1 MMQMMQMMQMMKGHR
16 LLVIVFCAAVCTLS
30 AMERTILIGPKT
42 IGKAWRDNIV
52 LDSRLF
58 MDAKP
63 GDIVT
68 VYNDRAK
75 GTAQGAFQ
83 NPSNWQGVAPEYGYF
98 GITGPFRMTLS
109 DDILRI
115 ARTHGI
121 AIGGHDYRILRVTL
135 TDAADFAETIVWKGV
150 PVKMKNDW
158 SSSAEIAGKCF
169 EQLNIGDGLRLHI
182 SSVEEGAACKLMDFT
197 WNALD
202 PSVDGVPVGGDNYT
216 WSVWSR
222 APLLKL
228 QLAGYGSQ
236 TAMRIGGKGYRLD
249 SIGIVKQ
256 VGEVSEDLTNAQR
269 APKEYVLNAG
279 ELFHGEKYFAPDWS
293 GNLSVNAAPFQECT
307 ENDVLVI
314 SYRLDE
320 AAVSAGTKAQLSIR
334 DAHWQEITGVPE
346 PIWYPLDG
354 TDVVYMFDP
363 VALDRVKTRGLILTG
378 VGFTLTKI
386 ELISAQ

>member
-1 MMQMMQMMQMMKGHR
+1 MMQMMQMMKGHR

-30 AMERTILIGPKT
+30 ATERTILLGPKT

-58 MDAKP
+58 MDAKS

-98 GITGPFRMTLS
+98 GINGPFRMTLT

-182 SSVEEGAACKLMDFT
+182 SCVEEGAACKLMDFT

-269 APKEYVLNAG
+269 APKEYDLNAG

-363 VALDRVKTRGLILTG
+363 IALDRVKTRGLIVTG

-386 ELISAQ
+386 EILSAQ

>member
-1 MMQMMQMMQMMKGHR
+1 MHTYR
-16 LLVIVFCAAVCTLS
+16 YIV
-30 AMERTILIGPKT
+30 TILLCTWSIVALSLEKTILLGPKT

-52 LDSRLF
+52 LEPRHF
-58 MDAKP
+58 ADAKA

-68 VYNDRAK
+68 VYNDKAK

-83 NPSNWQGVAPEYGYF
+83 NPSDWQGVAPEYGYF
-98 GITGPFRMTLS
+98 GIAGPFRMTLTE
-109 DDILRI
+109 DILRI

-135 TDAADFAETIVWKGV
+135 TDAADFAETVVWKSG

-158 SSSAEIAGKCF
+158 SASAEIAGRCF
-169 EQLNIGDGLRLHI
+169 EHLDIGDGLRLHI
-182 SSVEEGAACKLMDFT
+182 SHVEEGAACKLMDFT

-228 QLAGYGSQ
+228 QLAGYGAQ

-256 VGEVSEDLTNAQR
+256 IGEVSEDLTNAQR
-269 APKEYVLNAG
+269 APREYVLQPG

-293 GNLSVNAAPFQECT
+293 GSLSINAAPFQECT
-307 ENDVLVI
+307 ENDVLII
-314 SYRLDE
+314 SYRLDD
-320 AAVSAGTKAQLSIR
+320 AAVAAGTKAQLSIR
-334 DAHWQEITGVPE
+334 DAHWHEITGATE
-346 PIWYPLDG
+346 PVWYPLDG

-363 VALDRVKTRGLILTG
+363 VALDKVKTRGLIVTG

-386 ELISAQ
+386 EILSAQ

>member
-1 MMQMMQMMQMMKGHR
+1 MHTYR
-16 LLVIVFCAAVCTLS
+16 YIL
-30 AMERTILIGPKT
+30 TILLCAWSIVALSLEKTILLGPKT

-52 LDSRLF
+52 LEPRHF
-58 MDAKP
+58 ADAKA

-68 VYNDRAK
+68 VYNDNAK
-75 GTAQGAFQ
+75 GSAQGAFQ
-83 NPSNWQGVAPEYGYF
+83 NPSNWHGVAHEYDYF
-98 GITGPFRMTLS
+98 GIAGPFRMVLTE
-109 DDILRI
+109 DILSI

-135 TDAADFAETIVWKGV
+135 TDAADFTETIVWKSG

-158 SSSAEIAGKCF
+158 SVSAEIAGRCF
-169 EQLNIGDGLRLHI
+169 EHLDIGDGLRLHI
-182 SSVEEGAACKLMDFT
+182 SHVEEGAACKLMDFT

-202 PSVDGVPVGGDNYT
+202 PSVDGVPVCGTNYT

-228 QLAGYGSQ
+228 QLAGYDAQ

-249 SIGIVKQ
+249 SIGIIKQ
-256 VGEVSEDLTNAQR
+256 IGEVSEDLSNAQR
-269 APKEYVLNAG
+269 APREYVLQPG

-293 GNLSVNAAPFQECT
+293 GNLSINAAPFQECT
-307 ENDVLVI
+307 ENDVLII
-314 SYRLDE
+314 SYRLDD
-320 AAVSAGTKAQLSIR
+320 AAVAAGTKAQLSIR
-334 DAHWQEITGVPE
+334 DAHWHEITGVPD
-346 PIWYPLDG
+346 PVWYPLDG

-363 VALDRVKTRGLILTG
+363 VALDKVKTRGLIVTG

-386 ELISAQ
+386 EILSAQ

>member
-1 MMQMMQMMQMMKGHR
+1 MMQMMQMMKGHR

-30 AMERTILIGPKT
+30 ATERTILIGPKT

-58 MDAKP
+58 MDAKS

-68 VYNDRAK
+68 VYNDQAK

-98 GITGPFRMTLS
+98 GISGPFRMTLS

-115 ARTHGI
+115 ARTYGI

-182 SSVEEGAACKLMDFT
+182 SYVEEGAACKLMDFT

-256 VGEVSEDLTNAQR
+256 VGKVSEDLTNAQR

-334 DAHWQEITGVPE
+334 DAHWQEITGLPD

-386 ELISAQ
+386 EILSAQ